1 MLVTGEFSL
10 GVLSCMVTAAVIH
23 ATKHRVAHAACIV
36 LVWCAVPRLLLDI
49 PILVPSRN
57 IFVPSVPSG
66 EPFGIVTVFIVVVAV
81 VVVAFRHLL
90 FFDLLLL
97 SQEILYSSLS

>member
-1 MLVTGEFSL
+1 
-10 GVLSCMVTAAVIH
+10 
-23 ATKHRVAHAACIV
+23 
-36 LVWCAVPRLLLDI
+36 
-49 PILVPSRN
+49 
-57 IFVPSVPSG
+57 
-66 EPFGIVTVFIVVVAV
+66 V